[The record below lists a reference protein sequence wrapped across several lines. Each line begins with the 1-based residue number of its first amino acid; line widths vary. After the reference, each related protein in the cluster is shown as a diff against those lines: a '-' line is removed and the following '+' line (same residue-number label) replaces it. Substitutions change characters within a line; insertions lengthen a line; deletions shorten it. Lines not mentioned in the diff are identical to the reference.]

1 MTTYLAY
8 TGNGNLN
15 VLSLPSGQVAT
26 LNQPSNNAPAV
37 AFFNNL
43 LYLAWT
49 GTDGRLNVISYDGT
63 NWANQITLG
72 QKSNNGPALVA
83 SNNLLS
89 LVWTGTNGNVN
100 LIFSSDGKG
109 WQNQVTM
116 DQTSG
121 VAPASAL
128 GSFQD
133 QAVAWTDGNGAPN
146 ALCGMGIG
154 RAAQGVT
161 FSGTS
166 QQGPGL
172 AFYQSLLYI
181 AWTDKTSGK
190 INVSS
195 SADGIKGVNPVV
207 LNQISKNA
215 PALAASS
222 SGLTLAATGTDNQ
235 LSVST
240 FNGSTWED
248 PITLKFTSNFA
259 PAIVMTS

>member
-15 VLSLPSGQVAT
+15 VLSLPSGPLAT
-26 LNQPSNNAPAV
+26 LNQPSNHAPAV
-37 AFFNNL
+37 AFFKGL
-43 LYLAWT
+43 VYLAWT

-72 QKSNNGPALVA
+72 QHSNNGPALIA

-89 LVWTGTNGNVN
+89 LVWTGTNGNLN
-100 LIFSSDGKG
+100 LIFSSDGKQ
-109 WQNQVTM
+109 WQNQVTLS
-116 DQTSG
+116 QTSG

-128 GSFQD
+128 GAFQD
-133 QAVAWTDGNGAPN
+133 QAIAWIDGNGAPN
-146 ALCGMGIG
+146 AVCGMGIAG
-154 RAAQGVT
+154 AAQGVT

-166 QQGPGL
+166 KQGPGL

-181 AWTDKTSGK
+181 AWTDGTSGK

-195 SADGIKGVNPVV
+195 SADGISGANPVV
-207 LNQISKNA
+207 LNQISTNA
-215 PALAASS
+215 PALASSS
-222 SGLTLAATGTDNQ
+222 SGMTLAATGTDNQ

-248 PITLKFTSNFA
+248 PITLKYTSNFA
-259 PAIVMTS
+259 PAIAMTS